1 MFRDKS
7 LISCLKY
14 NNYRAVKRTINFS
27 FSTKKSNLNG
37 TDKVILF
44 SFTFFKM
51 QHQHFFFSDFK
62 TNYLRTLRGYLQF
75 SFWILIA
82 PDTIYFTC
90 IVICRAKLNPN

>member
-7 LISCLKY
+7 LISCFKY
-14 NNYRAVKRTINFS
+14 NNYRAVKRTINLS

-51 QHQHFFFSDFK
+51 QHQHFFFQISK
-62 TNYLRTLRGYLQF
+62 
-75 SFWILIA
+75 LIISEHCVA
-82 PDTIYFTC
+82 TSNF
-90 IVICRAKLNPN
+90 LFGF

>member
-7 LISCLKY
+7 LISCFKY

-44 SFTFFKM
+44 SFTFF
-51 QHQHFFFSDFK
+51 
-62 TNYLRTLRGYLQF
+62 
-75 SFWILIA
+75 
-82 PDTIYFTC
+82 
-90 IVICRAKLNPN
+90 

>member
-7 LISCLKY
+7 LTSCFKY
-14 NNYRAVKRTINFS
+14 NNYRAVKRTINLS

-51 QHQHFFFSDFK
+51 QHQHFFFQISK
-62 TNYLRTLRGYLQF
+62 
-75 SFWILIA
+75 LIISEHCVA
-82 PDTIYFTC
+82 TSNF
-90 IVICRAKLNPN
+90 LFGF

>member
-7 LISCLKY
+7 LISCFKY
-14 NNYRAVKRTINFS
+14 NNYRAVKRTINLS

-51 QHQHFFFSDFK
+51 QHQQFFFQISK
-62 TNYLRTLRGYLQF
+62 
-75 SFWILIA
+75 LIISEHCVA
-82 PDTIYFTC
+82 TSNF
-90 IVICRAKLNPN
+90 LFGF

>member
-1 MFRDKS
+1 MFRDES
-7 LISCLKY
+7 LISCFKY

-51 QHQHFFFSDFK
+51 QHQHFFFQISK
-62 TNYLRTLRGYLQF
+62 
-75 SFWILIA
+75 LITSEHCVA
-82 PDTIYFTC
+82 TSNF
-90 IVICRAKLNPN
+90 LFGF